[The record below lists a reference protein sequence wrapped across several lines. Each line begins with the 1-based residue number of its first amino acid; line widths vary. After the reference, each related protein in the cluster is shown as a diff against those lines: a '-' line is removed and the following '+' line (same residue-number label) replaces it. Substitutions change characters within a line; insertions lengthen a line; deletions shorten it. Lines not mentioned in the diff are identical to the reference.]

1 LEADGPSRRY
11 TDAHMIE
18 SSTSPQSGLQAPRR
32 NALRTFLDVLF
43 GRGITSVLSLVAII
57 LTAHLAPTST
67 TGIYTS
73 SMGYALLL
81 FMFLDLGS
89 GLALVRGA
97 ASSDDRYDEIWL
109 YIRTRALLTAVTT
122 ALGLVLGFALFPR
135 DAWPA
140 MMTAMLVVL
149 FSFAGVTS
157 SVGQVL
163 GDVRVYRNLLILQA
177 VVSTVLTAAA
187 LVVFNVRTPAPLV
200 AASAA
205 GSLVAAIAATW
216 WLLRHVPRPRSW
228 IKITGVLTH
237 MRGLAILGLATGLS
251 SIYARIDSILVLRIN
266 GANDAA
272 FYGLAGRIL
281 EQARIVP
288 ATLLIPLGPFLAS
301 YYAAKTHVRSP
312 EATDWLA
319 RLAVYLGVGLCLCLA
334 SVSDIAIAVVGGPR
348 FSDSATYL
356 VILSADLGL
365 GVTSYVLVLSCIM
378 AGLDRSYLIV
388 AALSVIFNV
397 TVNVL
402 ILPSTGPEGA
412 AVTTVAT
419 EIFVMSS
426 LLCYKT
432 LREFRPILARRMGIA
447 VAIMVAAVA
456 VKLVANDADVVVDAG
471 VSAILLGCGLW
482 SGWHSMQ
489 LLRAMP
495 SAAVE
500 HSVEPALQP
509 G

>member
-1 LEADGPSRRY
+1 
-11 TDAHMIE
+11 MIE
-18 SSTSPQSGLQAPRR
+18 SSTSPQAGLQTPRR
-32 NALRTFLDVLF
+32 NALRTFLDVLL
-43 GRGITSVLSLVAII
+43 GRGITSILSLVAIV
-57 LTAHLAPTST
+57 LTARLAPTST

-109 YIRTRALLTAVTT
+109 YIRTRALLTIMTT
-122 ALGLVLGFALFPR
+122 TVGLALGFALFPR
-135 DAWPA
+135 SAWAA
-140 MMTAMLVVL
+140 MGTAMLVVL

-163 GDVRVYRNLLILQA
+163 GDVRIYRNLLILQA
-177 VVSTVLTAAA
+177 VVSAVLTAAA
-187 LVVFNVRTPAPLV
+187 LVVFNVRSPAPLV

-205 GSLVAAIAATW
+205 GSLVAAIAAIW
-216 WLLRHVPRPRSW
+216 WLLRHVPRPRTW
-228 IKITGVLTH
+228 MKMAGVFTH

-281 EQARIVP
+281 EQARVVP

-301 YYAAKTHVRSP
+301 YYAAKTHIRSP

-334 SVSDIAIAVVGGPR
+334 SISDVAIAVVGGPR

-378 AGLDRSYLIV
+378 AGLDRSYLVV
-388 AALSVIFNV
+388 AALSVVFNV
-397 TVNVL
+397 AVNLLV
-402 ILPSTGPEGA
+402 LPSTGPEGA

-419 EIFVMSS
+419 EIFVMIS
-426 LLCYKT
+426 LLRYKA

-447 VAIMVAAVA
+447 VAIIFGAVA
-456 VKLVANDADVVVDAG
+456 VKLVGDDADIGIDVG
-471 VSAILLGCGLW
+471 VSAVLLGCGLW

-495 SAAVE
+495 STAVE
-500 HSVEPALQP
+500 LSVEPTSQP